1 MQELVIKVPAPFA
14 GTDEVGFSTR
24 YPEQGLHEPLR
35 DVSFFVEGLPEL
47 VGRLWPRLESFPERS
62 RRAGEGYMW
71 TDPIQLSDELVVIGF
86 RDRSAELA
94 EPTDSARQYF
104 INLIQ
109 PLVVPFLRDC
119 VRIANLRLADDIPLR
134 MIRDDDVLAECTLRL
149 DQLIAENGTLSLALS
164 A

>member
-35 DVSFFVEGLPEL
+35 DVTFFVEGLPEL
-47 VGRLWPRLESFPERS
+47 IGRLWPRLEDFPDSS
-62 RRAGEGYMW
+62 RRAGEGYLW

-86 RDRSAELA
+86 RDRSAEMP
-94 EPTDSARQYF
+94 EPAQVAHRYF
-104 INLIQ
+104 ANLIQ
-109 PLVVPFLRDC
+109 PLVIPFLRDC
-119 VRIANLRLADDIPLR
+119 VRIGNLRLADDIPMSML
-134 MIRDDDVLAECTLRL
+134 RDDDTLAECTLRV
-149 DQLIAENGTLSLALS
+149 DQLVGRNGTLSLAIS